1 MLLVKKFGG
10 TSVATPEGR
19 AAVLRHLIDA
29 HKAGH
34 RVVAVV
40 SAMGRRGD
48 PYATD
53 TLLDLLASGGAPT
66 EKTRDLVVSCGEILT
81 AGLITSGLQSAG
93 CPAEAL
99 TGFQAGILTDD
110 RHGDATVQSVLPDRL
125 LGLLDAGILPVVAGF
140 QGISEK
146 GDITTLGRGGS
157 DTTAAVLGAALEAD
171 QVEIFTDVDG
181 IMTTDP
187 RLYTGARR
195 IDRIAYDE
203 IFQMA
208 VDGARVLDHKAVA
221 VAKRSGRPLVIR
233 NTFGTG
239 PGTRICSEA
248 DGGILTAIATKTAIV
263 QVKLFIR
270 SSTAAAGLLDDLEER
285 GISLDMINFS
295 EDQQTFTVS
304 AGMLGSLLDI
314 LNDEG
319 LRYHIREDV
328 AKVTVVGHK
337 IHGVPGVMRRV
348 VEALTAESIDLLQTS
363 DSNMTIA
370 CLIHETALKD
380 AVRTLHR
387 TFFEGGG
394 ELGEAI
400 IKEED

>member
-19 AAVLRHLIDA
+19 AAVLRHLLVA
-29 HKAGH
+29 REAGH
-34 RVVAVV
+34 QVVAVV

-53 TLLDLLASGGAPT
+53 TLLDLVASGGVPSAR
-66 EKTRDLVVSCGEILT
+66 TRDLVMSCGEVLT
-81 AGLITSGLQSAG
+81 AGLITSGLSVAG
-93 CPAEAL
+93 CAAEAL
-99 TGFQAGILTDD
+99 TGFQAGILTDE
-110 RHGDATVQSVLPDRL
+110 RHGDATVESVQTDRL
-125 LGLLDAGILPVVAGF
+125 RELLDAGILPVVAGF
-140 QGISEK
+140 QGINEK

-157 DTTAAVLGAALEAD
+157 DTTATVLGAALSAD
-171 QVEIFTDVDG
+171 RVEIFTDVDG

-187 RLYTGARR
+187 RLYAGARM

-208 VDGARVLDHKAVA
+208 VDGARVLDHRAVA

-233 NTFGTG
+233 NTFGDG
-239 PGTRICSEA
+239 PGTTICAET

-270 SSTAAAGLLDDLEER
+270 SSTAAAGLLDDLEEG

-295 EDQQTFTVS
+295 EDQQTFTVAAS
-304 AGMLGSLLDI
+304 ALGSLLDI

-328 AKVTVVGHK
+328 AKVTVVGHR
-337 IHGVPGVMRRV
+337 IHGIPGVMRRV
-348 VEALTAESIDLLQTS
+348 VESLTAESIDLLQTS

-370 CLIHETALKD
+370 CLIHENELQN

-387 TFFEGGG
+387 TFFEGGEESG
-394 ELGEAI
+394 ETI
-400 IKEED
+400 IEEKD